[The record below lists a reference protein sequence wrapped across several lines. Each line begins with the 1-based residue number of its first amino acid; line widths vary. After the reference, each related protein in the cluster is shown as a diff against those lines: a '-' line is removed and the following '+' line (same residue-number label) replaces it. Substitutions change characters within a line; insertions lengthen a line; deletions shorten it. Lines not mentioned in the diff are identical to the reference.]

1 MTFVY
6 VLLKLEGGDPVGRRR
21 PGAPGKRYKSMGE
34 AKMGIHSARKCKLC
48 GLKGHIARS
57 NKCTVRKQMKV
68 QNKDNESS
76 CTVNVDE
83 KNIKKKRNRLGKL
96 RSSSAPSPSTLSN
109 ALQSEDESVAA
120 ESGEESSSADG
131 EFYNVEAV
139 VNGPNKRGEYEV
151 NWEGCDSSTNTWEKE
166 SGLPKSLLKEYTTRR
181 TRKSSSSSSDDDEP
195 IVKKINRGVYT
206 A

>member
-1 MTFVY
+1 MTDVY
-6 VLLKLEGGDPVGRRR
+6 VLLNLEGGDPVGTRR

-34 AKMGIHSARKCKLC
+34 AKMGINSARKCKLC
-48 GLKGHIARS
+48 GLKGHTARS
-57 NKCTVRKQMKV
+57 NKCPVRKQMKV

-151 NWEGCDSSTNTWEKE
+151 
-166 SGLPKSLLKEYTTRR
+166 SGRGTILPQTRGRRKVAYPNHCLKNIQPDVPGKVVVAAVTMM
-181 TRKSSSSSSDDDEP
+181 SQ
-195 IVKKINRGVYT
+195 
-206 A
+206 